1 VFRPLVP
8 MLWLVVPAT
17 AVLSAPIEIVQAA
30 EECRARPDSTAP
42 ADSGWYYR
50 VDRANHRRCWFLR
63 KKNANAQFTG
73 HRHFAADITGG
84 VRQEERPAARPQIT
98 PSQIELADDA
108 LPAARTTIPQAA
120 APTDDAATKY
130 LIPRSVSTVSFRKQ
144 LPDQQTPLE
153 SIFKAAREAEQTST
167 GVDNSLAMLSEAAAT
182 SLLVVGGSLLLT
194 HLLRRK
200 SRKQAFLRDPQIA
213 DRCGVP
219 VVRAPPTASRLSN
232 TPRVAADDFTTSLRE
247 LRRNLRR
254 AEASIQGRSGEY
266 TFSNRSRESAF

>member
-1 VFRPLVP
+1 

-63 KKNANAQFTG
+63 KKNVNAQFTG

-84 VRQEERPAARPQIT
+84 VRQEEQPAARPQIA
-98 PSQIELADDA
+98 PLQIELADGA
-108 LPAARTTIPQAA
+108 LPAARTTVPQAA
-120 APTDDAATKY
+120 APTVDAAMKY
-130 LIPRSVSTVSFRKQ
+130 LVPRSIPTVSFRKQ

-153 SIFKAAREAEQTST
+153 PTFKAARAAEQTSA
-167 GVDNSLAMLSEAAAT
+167 GVDNSFAMLGEAAAT
-182 SLLVVGGSLLLT
+182 SLLFVGGSLLLT

-200 SRKQAFLRDPQIA
+200 SRKQAILRDPQMA
-213 DRCGVP
+213 DRCRVP
-219 VVRAPPTASRLSN
+219 MVRAHSIVSRVSN
-232 TPRVAADDFTTSLRE
+232 TPRVAADDFTKSPLY
-247 LRRNLRR
+247 
-254 AEASIQGRSGEY
+254 SGGI
-266 TFSNRSRESAF
+266 